1 MPRPLG
7 KSAVSATAI
16 SGRRKKLALLTSLG
30 IIASL
35 CSGCAPAAVPTST
48 SRAGAIVEQKA
59 DDALVQF
66 SLIAALAAGDYAD
79 GIPLQEVLTS
89 GDFGLGTFDR
99 LEGEMIVLDGQM
111 YQALADGTLRAAN
124 LDSTTPFAEVKFFRE
139 DGRAEHMAARSL
151 EDLDEQLDRMLKRRN
166 VPYALRLD
174 GHFSALTL
182 RSVPAQTPP
191 FQPLVNV
198 VKHQSTW
205 PLKDV
210 TGTLI
215 GFRCPPWVGTLN
227 VPGYHWHFLSEDRTL
242 GGHVL
247 NCEFADGLLQFDECE
262 AVTIRLSDSAG
273 FDAFDVNSVGKQD
286 INAIER
292 QRKEPASK

>member
-1 MPRPLG
+1 MSP
-7 KSAVSATAI
+7 
-16 SGRRKKLALLTSLG
+16 
-30 IIASL
+30 
-35 CSGCAPAAVPTST
+35 AVPLLEGN
-48 SRAGAIVEQKA
+48 AN
-59 DDALVQF
+59 DALVQF
-66 SLIAALAAGDYAD
+66 SLIAALAAGDYSE
-79 GIPLQEVLTS
+79 GIPLKEVLTS

-99 LEGEMIVLDGQM
+99 LDGEMIVLDGQM

-139 DGRAEHMAARSL
+139 DGRAEHMVARSL
-151 EDLDEQLDRMLKRRN
+151 EDLDEQLDRVLKRRN

-174 GHFSALTL
+174 GHFAALTL

-227 VPGYHWHFLSEDRTL
+227 VPGYHWHFLSDDRTL

-247 NCEFADGLLQFDECE
+247 NCEFSDGLLQFDECE
-262 AVTIRLSDSAG
+262 AMTIRMSDSAG

-286 INAIER
+286 INDIER